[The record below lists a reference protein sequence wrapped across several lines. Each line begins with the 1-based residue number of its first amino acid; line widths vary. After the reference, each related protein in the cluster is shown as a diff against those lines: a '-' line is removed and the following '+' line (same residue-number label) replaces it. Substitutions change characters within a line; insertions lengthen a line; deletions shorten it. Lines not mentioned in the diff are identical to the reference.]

1 MPMISTNSH
10 LNLHGD
16 HNLNTLYSILANPKI
31 VSSINDIKN
40 YTNKITESPGAIY
53 GGFMKQML
61 RAHEES
67 DFNKYLKN
75 NLKKLK
81 EKNIVSTEE
90 ENQISEVVDAVTS
103 AKEFNE
109 KAEEVI
115 KLYKQIMGD
124 KHSGKLARVVSC
136 IAADSAQ
143 NKYQRP
149 RSHRGM
155 ETNKIDYVLG
165 INISG
170 ALVGAVIGSNVNG
183 TEGAIFGALI
193 GATASSVTR

>member
-1 MPMISTNSH
+1 
-10 LNLHGD
+10 
-16 HNLNTLYSILANPKI
+16 
-31 VSSINDIKN
+31 VSSINDIKA
-40 YTNKITESPGAIY
+40 YTSKITESPGAIY
-53 GGFMKQML
+53 GEFTKQML
-61 RAHEES
+61 RTHEQS

-81 EKNIVSTEE
+81 DKNIISSKE
-90 ENQISEVVDAVTS
+90 ENQISEIIDTITS

-115 KLYKQIMGD
+115 KIYKHIMDD
-124 KHSGKLARVVSC
+124 KHSGKMARLVSC

-149 RSHRGM
+149 RSPMGM
-155 ETNKIDYVLG
+155 ESNKIDYVLG

-170 ALVGAVIGSNVNG
+170 ALVGAVIGSTAGG

>member
-1 MPMISTNSH
+1 
-10 LNLHGD
+10 
-16 HNLNTLYSILANPKI
+16 
-31 VSSINDIKN
+31 VSSINDIKA
-40 YTNKITESPGAIY
+40 YTSKITESPGAIY
-53 GGFMKQML
+53 GEFTKQML
-61 RAHEES
+61 TTHEQS

-81 EKNIVSTEE
+81 DKNIISSKE
-90 ENQISEVVDAVTS
+90 ENQISEIIDTITS

-115 KLYKQIMGD
+115 KIYKHIMDD
-124 KHSGKLARVVSC
+124 KHSGKMARLVSC

-149 RSHRGM
+149 RSPMGM
-155 ETNKIDYVLG
+155 ESNKIDYVLG

-170 ALVGAVIGSNVNG
+170 ALVGAVIGSTAGG